1 MGLSVVGQWGRMHVV
16 QCQYVSNTQRLA
28 DSWTGLMIR
37 GQHLLTTEQLIDPW
51 ICSMIAFSAL
61 IYLICVKILLAW
73 LKVMDLYDRNTQL
86 VQIRTLYF
94 L

>member
-37 GQHLLTTEQLIDPW
+37 GQHLLTIERLIDPW

-61 IYLICVKILLAW
+61 IYLIYVEKFACLAES
-73 LKVMDLYDRNTQL
+73 DGS
-86 VQIRTLYF
+86 IRSKHITG
-94 L
+94 